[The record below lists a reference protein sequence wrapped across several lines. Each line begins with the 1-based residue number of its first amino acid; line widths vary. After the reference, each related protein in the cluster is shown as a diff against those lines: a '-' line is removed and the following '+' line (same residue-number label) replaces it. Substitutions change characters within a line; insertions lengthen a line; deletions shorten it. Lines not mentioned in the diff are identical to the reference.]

1 MKKKITTIIIA
12 IVCIVVAALVL
23 TQFVFKTETSHIKDV
38 DSNTFE
44 KAYNLII
51 R

>member
-23 TQFVFKTETSHIKDV
+23 TQFVLQNRNIT
-38 DSNTFE
+38 
-44 KAYNLII
+44 YQ
-51 R
+51 RCR